1 MPEEEGRS
9 AEEVKK
15 QIIESAIQTGIQ
27 YTIDRHPDFA
37 ERERYL
43 DKQVN
48 RSLIYGAAEEI
59 MSSQE
64 FAELG
69 DGKKQ
74 AEIVK
79 NGKAVFQEYY
89 SSPKQFVKKVFIE
102 RLPQYP

>member
-1 MPEEEGRS
+1 MQDDYNYVSIGERDEMTDDNESIRPEFIPGIIS
-9 AEEVKK
+9 K
-15 QIIESAIQTGIQ
+15 IESI
-27 YTIDRHPDFA
+27 
-37 ERERYL
+37 
-43 DKQVN
+43 
-48 RSLIYGAAEEI
+48 
-59 MSSQE
+59 
-64 FAELG
+64 LG